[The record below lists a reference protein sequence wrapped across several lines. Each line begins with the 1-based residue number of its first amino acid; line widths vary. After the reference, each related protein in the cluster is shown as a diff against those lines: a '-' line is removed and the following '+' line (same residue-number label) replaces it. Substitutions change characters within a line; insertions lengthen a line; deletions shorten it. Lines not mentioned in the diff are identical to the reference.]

1 MAKHAQSSKPCTS
14 AACLLDAVRLASDP
28 RDANLVYTGTG
39 ISTRDAIFGT
49 GSLSMTVAGL
59 RGGAAT
65 AFVYATET
73 DPASD
78 GERERGGPQRGL
90 WNHIS
95 KKASTSFSM

>member
-1 MAKHAQSSKPCTS
+1 MS

-28 RDANLVYTGTG
+28 RDDNLVYTGTDSDHALEFPRVLQFLG
-39 ISTRDAIFGT
+39 L
-49 GSLSMTVAGL
+49 GSLSMTVARL
-59 RGGAAT
+59 RGGVAT

-78 GERERGGPQRGL
+78 GETSGPQRGL

-95 KKASTSFSM
+95 KKASTFFSM